1 MPFLKI
7 SFLHKSGPQWCTRPG
22 TEKMCNIIALN
33 CFSVK
38 EGRVI
43 RVKIAVNVDFLRLLL
58 DPEADPAN
66 PLSNNV
72 FMVCIKL
79 AGPVSKK
86 KILYWIDSFHYHLQV
101 QPNPKKIVQKNQC
114 YF

>member
-22 TEKMCNIIALN
+22 TEKMCNIIALK

-86 KILYWIDSFHYHLQV
+86 ILYWIDSFV
-101 QPNPKKIVQKNQC
+101 MKVC
-114 YF
+114 GGDR